1 MKNDPRIY
9 CLHIRD
15 SIESIERYT
24 TGGKDAFMKSEKTQD
39 AVLFNLAI
47 IGEAV
52 KKIPKTIRS
61 RYDWMPWKKIAGTR
75 DVVIHEYDSTS
86 LRKIWNIVEK
96 DVPLLK
102 DTILI
107 MLKEL

>member
-1 MKNDPRIY
+1 MKKDPRIY

-15 SIESIERYT
+15 AIASIQQYT
-24 TGGKDAFMKSEKTQD
+24 SKGKRVFMKNEQVQD
-39 AVLFNLAI
+39 AVLYNLAI

-61 RYDWMPWKKIAGTR
+61 QYDWMQWKKVVGTR
-75 DVVIHEYDSTS
+75 NVVIHEYDSTS
-86 LRKIWNIVEK
+86 LQIIWNIVEK
-96 DVPLLK
+96 DLPLLK
-102 DTILI
+102 DTISM